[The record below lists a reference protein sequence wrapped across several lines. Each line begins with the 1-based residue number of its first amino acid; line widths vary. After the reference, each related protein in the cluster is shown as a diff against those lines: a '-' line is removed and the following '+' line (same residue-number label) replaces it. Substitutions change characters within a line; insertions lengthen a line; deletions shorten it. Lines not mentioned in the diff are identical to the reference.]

1 MARSVSELF
10 FQRFAHQHPLSE
22 FGDCLGL
29 GHSRANAKE
38 KESSTCA
45 GINREIG
52 HPSDHRIHLIMKIR
66 LLIGA
71 VATSLLIMAGLA
83 TGEKLAKADGTV
95 SAKTLPLDKRLASKK
110 FETATFGL
118 G

>member
-1 MARSVSELF
+1 
-10 FQRFAHQHPLSE
+10 
-22 FGDCLGL
+22 
-29 GHSRANAKE
+29 
-38 KESSTCA
+38 
-45 GINREIG
+45 
-52 HPSDHRIHLIMKIR
+52 MKIR

-71 VATSLLIMAGLA
+71 VATSLLVMVGLA

-95 SAKTLPLDKRLASKK
+95 SAKTLPLDKRLASKR

>member
-1 MARSVSELF
+1 MGFSSSESLNST
-10 FQRFAHQHPLSE
+10 RCANSE
-22 FGDCLGL
+22 TVEGSAIWG
-29 GHSRANAKE
+29 RTNAKE
-38 KESSTCA
+38 EESSTRA

-52 HPSDHRIHLIMKIR
+52 HPSDHRFMKIR

-95 SAKTLPLDKRLASKK
+95 SAKTLPLDKKLASKK
-110 FETATFGL
+110 YETATFGL